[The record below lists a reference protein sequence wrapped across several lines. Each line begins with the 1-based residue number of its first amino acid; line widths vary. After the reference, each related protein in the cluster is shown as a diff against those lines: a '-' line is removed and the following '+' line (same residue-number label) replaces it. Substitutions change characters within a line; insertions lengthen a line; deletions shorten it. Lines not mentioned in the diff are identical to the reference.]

1 MTRNLLPLLGALALA
16 CSLAISLASFAPSAP
31 NAVLAASLDPP
42 APLSSQAQP
51 LQTQSSQALVGT
63 WSATVNWNL
72 PGGIMITTSFTADG
86 RIQSTTQNR
95 MGMSFMLTGVYQ
107 FNAAQSTLSYTWQ
120 DYSPKQICAGGNCT
134 PAPAP
139 APMGVATTN
148 TIQFLSATQ
157 FVATSN
163 GASTRYIRSNA
174 AGFPTP

>member
-1 MTRNLLPLLGALALA
+1 MTRKLLPLLGALALA
-16 CSLAISLASFAPSAP
+16 CFIPFTP
-31 NAVLAASLDPP
+31 NATAAASSGAP
-42 APLSSQAQP
+42 APLASQSQP
-51 LQTQSSQALVGT
+51 LQTQSSEVLVGT

-72 PGGIMITTSFTADG
+72 PGGIMITTSFTANG
-86 RIQSTTQNR
+86 RIQSTIQNR

-107 FNAAQSTLSYTWQ
+107 FNAAQNTLSFTWQ
-120 DYSPKQICAGGNCT
+120 DFSPKQTCVMGACT
-134 PAPAP
+134 PAQPP

-163 GASTRYIRSNA
+163 GAATTYVRTNA

>member
-1 MTRNLLPLLGALALA
+1 VTRNLLPLLGALALA
-16 CSLAISLASFAPSAP
+16 SFGPYAPHT
-31 NAVLAASLDPP
+31 VLAASSHPP
-42 APLSSQAQP
+42 APLPSQAQP
-51 LQTQSSQALVGT
+51 LQTQASQSLVGT

-72 PGGIMITTSFTADG
+72 PSGLLITTSFTANG
-86 RIQSTTQNR
+86 RIQSTVQNHQ
-95 MGMSFMLTGVYQ
+95 GMSFMLTGVYQ

-120 DYSPKQICAGGNCT
+120 DFSPKQTCVMGACT
-134 PAPAP
+134 PAQPP

-163 GASTRYIRSNA
+163 GAATTYIRSNA

>member
-16 CSLAISLASFAPSAP
+16 CFVLSAP
-31 NAVLAASLDPP
+31 NAVAAPPSGPP
-42 APLSSQAQP
+42 APLASQAQP
-51 LQTQSSQALVGT
+51 IQTQSSQALVGT

-107 FNAAQSTLSYTWQ
+107 FNAAQGTLSYTWQ

-148 TIQFLSATQ
+148 SIRFLNPNQ

-163 GASTRYIRSNA
+163 GAATTYVRTNG

>member
-1 MTRNLLPLLGALALA
+1 MSRSLLPLLGALALA
-16 CSLAISLASFAPSAP
+16 SFAACAANAAAAPPS
-31 NAVLAASLDPP
+31 NPP
-42 APLSSQAQP
+42 TP
-51 LQTQSSQALVGT
+51 LQSQVQSSQALVGT

-72 PGGIMITTSFTADG
+72 PGGIMITTSFTTNG

-95 MGMSFMLTGVYQ
+95 MGMSFMLSGVYQ

-139 APMGVATTN
+139 APMGVATVN
-148 TIQFLSATQ
+148 SIRFLSATQ

-163 GASTRYIRSNA
+163 GASTTYIRSNA
-174 AGFPTP
+174 AGFPTQ